1 MLIILDEK
9 PVASS
14 QVRIN
19 TAIDQISQDSK
30 INNNKDS
37 LQQLSSKR
45 KHRNELIKPRPHFD
59 LKGSTVK
66 QLSFNENDHYGSNS
80 RVILNSSDGDPV
92 HVAMTVSP
100 LAKRDQY
107 THVPLDRPAPM
118 LSLSDTFEERHIN
131 RSNSLL
137 DRMTDEFD
145 HFLQELE
152 DSGNFSDTS
161 TISTVSTTSGI
172 Q

>member
-1 MLIILDEK
+1 M
-9 PVASS
+9 
-14 QVRIN
+14 
-19 TAIDQISQDSK
+19 
-30 INNNKDS
+30 
-37 LQQLSSKR
+37 
-45 KHRNELIKPRPHFD
+45 
-59 LKGSTVK
+59 KGSTVK

-152 DSGNFSDTS
+152 DSGTFSDVS
-161 TISTVSTTSGI
+161 TIYTVSTTSNI